1 MSYICSQTI
10 NILKTMNKPLVTTSL
25 RCLLTKVGG
34 GILLNTRN
42 SRRLFKLTFSL
53 LTSVV
58 MLLACSEEHHEPP
71 LRSDFSESRSGA
83 ADSSATARAD
93 SAMSIGDIMVD
104 TTWAGEQYNDFDGN
118 PTNPDGD
125 LLITIPDDSAEG
137 DAADAV

>member
-1 MSYICSQTI
+1 
-10 NILKTMNKPLVTTSL
+10 MNKPLVTTSL
-25 RCLLTKVGG
+25 RCLLTKVVGG

-58 MLLACSEEHHEPP
+58 MLPACSEEHHEPP

-118 PTNPDGD
+118 PTDPDGG
-125 LLITIPDDSAEG
+125 LLITIPDDGTEG